1 MKLNQLQPFSGA
13 RQSKKRI
20 GRGDASGTGGTA
32 GRGHKGQK
40 SRSGGSIP
48 AWFEGGQMPL
58 VRRLPKRGPKRT
70 AHKRI
75 EYDIVNLG
83 TLNQFD
89 DGEDITLDRLI
100 SASLVSPRNPKVK
113 ILGEGTLEKQL
124 TIHAHRFSKSA
135 IQEIESKGGKIKVI

>member
-13 RQSKKRI
+13 RQSNKRI

-100 SASLVSPRNPKVK
+100 SASLVAPRNPKVK

>member
-13 RQSKKRI
+13 RRSKTRI

-58 VRRLPKRGPKRT
+58 VRRIPKRGPKRT

-89 DGEDITLDRLI
+89 DGEDITLNRLV